1 MKKKRKVSKKLVL
14 NLTLHEQVCLV
25 QCAYK
30 WLYTLKIHKN
40 YTQNSCDSARFALS
54 LFKIQ
59 QKTENEGRMMKNL

>member
-54 LFKIQ
+54 LHNKVTQ
-59 QKTENEGRMMKNL
+59 VSDLVKTG